1 MSYDLSEA
9 YRKLASLIR
18 FGTITGIDVSDAT
31 QPRVTCDCGG
41 LETDLLPWHAMR
53 AGGTK
58 YWSAPTVGE
67 QVIVFA
73 PGGETSLG
81 FVLGG
86 FYSSDNPAPS
96 TDVNVDMVQYPDG
109 STVTYDSNT
118 HAMTVNV
125 SNNGN
130 VTVNVAGGTV
140 TVNCKD
146 ATVNADDSVTLNTPK
161 THLTGDLTVDGN
173 ATVTKNLGVTGA
185 MAVQGQGSSGAV
197 STFAGAIQITGGDV
211 TADGI
216 GLKSHHHTAQGQTA
230 PTTAAQA

>member
-9 YRKLASLIR
+9 YRKLSALIR
-18 FGTITGIDVSDAT
+18 FGTITAIDASDPA
-31 QPRVTCDCGG
+31 QPVVTCDCGG
-41 LETDLLPWHAMR
+41 LETDWLAWCAFR
-53 AGGTK
+53 AGGTT

-86 FYSSDNPAPS
+86 FYSENFPSPS
-96 TDVNVDMVQYPDG
+96 TDPGVDMVKYGDG
-109 STVTYDSNT
+109 STVTYDSNA

-130 VTVNVAGGTV
+130 VTVNVSGGTV

-185 MAVQGQGSSGAV
+185 MAVQGQGASGAV
-197 STFAGAIQITGGDV
+197 STFAGAINITGGDV

-216 GLKSHHHTAQGQTA
+216 GLKSHHHTAQGQNS
-230 PTTAAQA
+230 PTTSAEA